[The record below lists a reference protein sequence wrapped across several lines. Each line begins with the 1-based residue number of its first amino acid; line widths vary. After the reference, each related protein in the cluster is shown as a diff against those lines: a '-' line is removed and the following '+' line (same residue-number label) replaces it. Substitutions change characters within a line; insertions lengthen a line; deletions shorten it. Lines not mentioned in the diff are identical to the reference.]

1 MNMNNKEKIARA
13 RELAHEF
20 KIQGYHCSESIIR
33 AVPEA
38 LGIKLSD
45 DVIKAACGF
54 FGGGGGT
61 GGRCGVIESC
71 LILISSLYGR
81 LDSETSDQDIR
92 VLSLE
97 LMKRFTDKF
106 GTMNCCEIKPK
117 EVAKYGAEY
126 GCMRIYEEGAELVT
140 KLLLDA
146 DEILT
151 KTR

>member
-1 MNMNNKEKIARA
+1 MNKEEKIARA
-13 RELAHEF
+13 RELAHNY
-20 KIQGYHCSESIIR
+20 KLQGYHCSESIIR

-38 LGIKLSD
+38 IGLKLSD
-45 DVIKAACGF
+45 DVVKAACGF

-71 LILISSLYGR
+71 LIIISMLYGR

-97 LMKRFTDKF
+97 LMQRFTKHF
-106 GTMNCCEIKPK
+106 GTKQCCEIKPK
-117 EVAKYGAEY
+117 EIANFGEEY

-140 KLLLDA
+140 KLLLEA
-146 DEILT
+146 DEILA
-151 KTR
+151 KSVD